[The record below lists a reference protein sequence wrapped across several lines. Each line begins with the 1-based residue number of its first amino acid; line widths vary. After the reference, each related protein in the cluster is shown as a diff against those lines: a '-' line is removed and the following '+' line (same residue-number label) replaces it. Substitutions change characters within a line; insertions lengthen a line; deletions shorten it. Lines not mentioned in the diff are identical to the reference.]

1 MEREQEMKHVISVLV
16 QNNPGVLAR
25 IAGLFSGRGFNIDS
39 LCVAETLDPTKSR
52 MTIVVQGDDRILE
65 QVNKQLNKLI
75 DTIKVTDFKGEEYVD
90 RELVLV
96 KVSVNSSTRSE
107 VMQMVDIFRAR
118 IVSVNRN
125 TLTVEITGNESKIT
139 AFIDMLRPFGIKET
153 SRTGKIAIARK

>member
-1 MEREQEMKHVISVLV
+1 MERELEMKHVISVLV

-107 VMQMVDIFRAR
+107 VIQVVDIFRAR
-118 IVSVNRN
+118 IVSVNHN
-125 TLTVEITGNESKIT
+125 TLTVEITGNESKIS
-139 AFIDMLRPFGIKET
+139 AFIDLLRPFGIKEI
-153 SRTGKIAIARK
+153 SRTGKIALARK

>member
-1 MEREQEMKHVISVLV
+1 MKHVISVLV
-16 QNNPGVLAR
+16 QNKSGVLAR

-65 QVNKQLNKLI
+65 QVSKQLNKLV

-107 VMQMVDIFRAR
+107 VMQVVDIFRAR
-118 IVSVNRN
+118 IVSVNHN
-125 TLTVEITGNESKIT
+125 TLTVEITGNESKIS
-139 AFIDMLRPFGIKET
+139 AFIDLLRPFGIKEI
-153 SRTGKIAIARK
+153 SRTGKIALARK

>member
-1 MEREQEMKHVISVLV
+1 MKHIISVLV
-16 QNNPGVLAR
+16 ENKSGVLSR

-52 MTIVVQGDDRILE
+52 MTIVVEGDDRILE

-75 DTIKVTDFKGEEYVD
+75 DTIKVTDFKGEVFVD

-107 VMQMVDIFRAR
+107 VMQIVDIFRAR
-118 IVSVNRN
+118 IVSVNHN
-125 TLTVEITGNESKIT
+125 TLIVEITGNESKIG
-139 AFIDMLRPFGIKET
+139 AFIDLLRTFGIKEI
-153 SRTGKIAIARK
+153 SRTGKIAMSRK

>member
-1 MEREQEMKHVISVLV
+1 MKHVISVLV

-52 MTIVVQGDDRILE
+52 MTIVAQGDDRILE

-107 VMQMVDIFRAR
+107 VMQVVDIFRAR
-118 IVSVNRN
+118 IVSVNHN
-125 TLTVEITGNESKIT
+125 TLTVEITGNESKIS
-139 AFIDMLRPFGIKET
+139 AFIDLLRPFGIKEI
-153 SRTGKIAIARK
+153 SRTGKIALARK